1 MAIDIKYYPE
11 DTNKDSGTLGIKLPM
26 NAIDKKSG
34 GTFSMSHTTEEQ
46 SISNFIN
53 LLLTKSG
60 ERYMQPEFGIG
71 LQYRIFEN
79 NTSDLHTLISR
90 DIHQQTKYWLPYIF
104 IRDIDISDG
113 SDLNILGSDSENAIH
128 IKIAFKVTEQGANR
142 AITIFRRAGAID
154 VSVN

>member
-60 ERYMQPEFGIG
+60 ERYM
-71 LQYRIFEN
+71 
-79 NTSDLHTLISR
+79 
-90 DIHQQTKYWLPYIF
+90 
-104 IRDIDISDG
+104 
-113 SDLNILGSDSENAIH
+113 
-128 IKIAFKVTEQGANR
+128 
-142 AITIFRRAGAID
+142 
-154 VSVN
+154 